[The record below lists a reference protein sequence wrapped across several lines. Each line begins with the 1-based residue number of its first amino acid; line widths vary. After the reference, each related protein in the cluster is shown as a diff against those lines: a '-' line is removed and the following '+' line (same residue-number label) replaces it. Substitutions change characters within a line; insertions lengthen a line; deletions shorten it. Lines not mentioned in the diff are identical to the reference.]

1 MGDFIYGVIKVF
13 LISIIPIVI
22 LLGLGLIGLIW
33 PWLKFIVY
41 GVAGLIS
48 ILILWTILLIVL
60 FPEIRKHNL
69 GWPLTYGYI
78 WRKIWPFRKKYGT
91 AIKPNI

>member
-48 ILILWTILLIVL
+48 ILY
-60 FPEIRKHNL
+60 
-69 GWPLTYGYI
+69 YGQSC
-78 WRKIWPFRKKYGT
+78 
-91 AIKPNI
+91 

>member
-41 GVAGLIS
+41 GVAGSHIHSYIMDNLANC
-48 ILILWTILLIVL
+48 IVS
-60 FPEIRKHNL
+60 
-69 GWPLTYGYI
+69 
-78 WRKIWPFRKKYGT
+78 
-91 AIKPNI
+91 